1 MPIAQTGLCP
11 SISKSTHMRHFKEP
25 EDSLLFGGQHPGQVA
40 GKTCDW
46 NFADVFC
53 SRRLI
58 LHSLVSGHL
67 DGAPLPTKP
76 SKGKDPESTQEAEDS
91 IESCSEV
98 FKLPRRGTIQ
108 NPAVLVV

>member
-25 EDSLLFGGQHPGQVA
+25 EDSSLFGGQHPGLVA
-40 GKTCDW
+40 AKACDW

-53 SRRLI
+53 SRRVI
-58 LHSLVSGHL
+58 LHSPVSGHL

-76 SKGKDPESTQEAEDS
+76 SKGKDLESTQGAHDS
-91 IESCSEV
+91 IESCPEV
-98 FKLPRRGTIQ
+98 FKLPTPWNYPESCRT
-108 NPAVLVV
+108 